1 MTEASR
7 HAPFLDGIKGR
18 TQAGRY
24 RPTKAP
30 DSAWTRTPERPRA
43 SPEIPDPPARFLE
56 ELAALGGHGTRVA
69 DLTEAREYVVELAK
83 ERGARRLVRWNVPE
97 LDELGADARLAS
109 VGVEVV
115 VWREADMGDF
125 REISANS
132 DIGLSTAEWAIADT
146 GSIVLA
152 SGVGKGRTVT
162 LLPPTHVAI
171 VPVEKVLAR
180 ADEVFEMYAGSG
192 LPSNLCF
199 HSGPSR
205 SGDIE
210 MSLAIGVHGPG
221 DVHVLLVG

>member
-1 MTEASR
+1 MNEAGAR
-7 HAPFLDGIKGR
+7 FIEDIKAR
-18 TQAGRY
+18 TKDVGPGGY

-30 DSAWTRTPERPRA
+30 DSAWTRAPDRA
-43 SPEIPDPPARFLE
+43 FGGPEIEDPPARFLE
-56 ELAALGGHGTRVA
+56 ELEALGGHGSRVA
-69 DLTEAREYVVELAK
+69 SLAEARDYLVELAK
-83 ERGARRLVRWNVPE
+83 RRGARRLVRWDVPE
-97 LDELGADARLAS
+97 LDELGVDARLANA
-109 VGVEVV
+109 GVEVC
-115 VWREADMGDF
+115 VWRDLEDF
-125 REISANS
+125 RPVAASA

-162 LLPPTHVAI
+162 LLPPTHIAV
-171 VPVEKVLAR
+171 VPARKVLAR
-180 ADEVFEMYAGSG
+180 ADEVFELYAGSG

>member
-1 MTEASR
+1 MSEASR
-7 HAPFLDGIKGR
+7 HASFLDGIKGR

-30 DSAWTRTPERPRA
+30 DSAWTRTPERPFA

-56 ELAALGGHGTRVA
+56 ELAALGGHGSRVA
-69 DLTEAREYVVELAK
+69 SLTEAREYVVELAK
-83 ERGARRLVRWNVPE
+83 ERGARQLVRWDVPE
-97 LDELGADARLAS
+97 LDELGVDARLAS
-109 VGVEVV
+109 AGVDVR
-115 VWREADMGDF
+115 VWRDLEDF
-125 REISANS
+125 RTVAANS

-146 GSIVLA
+146 GSIVLS

-171 VPVEKVLAR
+171 VPVEKVLAQ
-180 ADEVFEMYAGSG
+180 ADEVFEMYAESG